1 MGRVTMIV
9 VSAALLAFML
19 MILAS
24 RRAAEPPVL
33 RSPADGATLVV
44 GSGVPPYQF
53 RWRHGSHLYRYP
65 IRWRRANHFVVC
77 LKESLPGDFEC
88 LYPDPPSQS
97 EPPWARLAA
106 DIPSTTSAPGSR
118 YEDAVRSYTFT
129 VDDLPRSYLDRD
141 LMWTAAACASQAS
154 RSCSYAVPPH
164 RFRILGRNLIGR
176 DISEASV
183 AGTSDIELGFIFEN
197 DGPNDT
203 GQFDFEW
210 RVVQM
215 MPDTSYN
222 PRRDVNASDIDP
234 NTDRVMRIS
243 TGTVV
248 LINTL
253 PQVSAGYDNSDVWG
267 ILERNG
273 FEQSNI
279 ETHSGLSPRSAERF
293 DQTVTVTGI
302 TVGSG
307 QVTSI
312 GMSLIM
318 DPSNVLQE
326 INEAD
331 NVHVKEEDYFF

>member
-118 YEDAVRSYTFT
+118 FEDSVRSYTFT
-129 VDDLPRSYLDRD
+129 VDDLPRSYLDLD

>member
-1 MGRVTMIV
+1 MKITKVRVFEAVGGERSGLALYEIHRGGLEPNE
-9 VSAALLAFML
+9 VSSYRLRFTEVESDDGLTGLA
-19 MILAS
+19 IGGS
-24 RRAAEPPVL
+24 AEVK
-33 RSPADGATLVV
+33 A
-44 GSGVPPYQF
+44 
-53 RWRHGSHLYRYP
+53 
-65 IRWRRANHFVVC
+65 
-77 LKESLPGDFEC
+77 
-88 LYPDPPSQS
+88 
-97 EPPWARLAA
+97 
-106 DIPSTTSAPGSR
+106 
-118 YEDAVRSYTFT
+118 
-129 VDDLPRSYLDRD
+129 
-141 LMWTAAACASQAS
+141 
-154 RSCSYAVPPH
+154 
-164 RFRILGRNLIGR
+164 LGRNLIGK
-176 DISEASV
+176 DISGGSV
-183 AGTSDIELGFIFEN
+183 GGMTAALALGFIFEN

-215 MPDTSYN
+215 MPDMQYN

-279 ETHSGLSPRSAERF
+279 ETHSGLTPTSSDRF
-293 DQTVTVTGI
+293 DRTITITGV
-302 TVGSG
+302 TVGSN
-307 QVTSI
+307 QATSF

-318 DPSNVLQE
+318 DPSNALQE

-331 NVHVKEEDYFF
+331 NVHTKEEFYFF

>member
-9 VSAALLAFML
+9 LSAALLAFML
-19 MILAS
+19 MVLAS

-33 RSPADGATLVV
+33 RSPVDGAKLVV
-44 GSGVPPYQF
+44 GSGVPPYVF
-53 RWRHGSHLYRYP
+53 RWRHGNHLYRHP
-65 IRWRRANHFVVC
+65 IRWRRVNYFVVC
-77 LKESLPGDFEC
+77 LKEDLPGDLEC

-97 EPPWARLAA
+97 EPPWARLAT
-106 DIPSTTSAPGSR
+106 DIPSTTAAPGSR
-118 YEDAVRSYTFT
+118 FENAVRNYTFT
-129 VDDLPRSYLDRD
+129 VDNLPRSYLDRD

-176 DISEASV
+176 DMSERSF
-183 AGTSDIELGFIFEN
+183 AGTTAIELGFIFEN

-215 MPDTSYN
+215 MPDTTYN

-279 ETHSGLSPRSAERF
+279 ETHSGLSPTSADRV
-293 DQTVTVTGI
+293 DRTVTVTGV
-302 TVGSG
+302 TVGSS

-318 DPSNVLQE
+318 DPSNALQE

-331 NVHVKEEDYFF
+331 NVHVKEESYFF